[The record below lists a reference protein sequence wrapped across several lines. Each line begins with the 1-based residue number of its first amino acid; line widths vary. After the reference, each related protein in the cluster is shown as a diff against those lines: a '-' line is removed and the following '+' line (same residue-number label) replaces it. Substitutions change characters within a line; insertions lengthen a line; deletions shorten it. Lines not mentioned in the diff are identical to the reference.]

1 VAFVLFSG
9 LSFVILRLS
18 TRARLKTLLWIS
30 LVAGL
35 LADLSVDLL
44 VTLQH

>member
-1 VAFVLFSG
+1 MAFAIFSV

-18 TRARLKTLLWIS
+18 TRARLKTLLWMS

-35 LADLSVDLL
+35 IADLSVDLL
-44 VTLQH
+44 VTLQR